1 MPLGS
6 FESLHVLCG
15 DWRPNT
21 LSGGGNDRLNGG
33 EGADIVIGGR
43 VADRFRYSGLIDSP
57 AERSDMIQFSQRDQ
71 NDLRRLDAN
80 ATRKGD
86 QAFDFIA
93 DAKFSG
99 EAGELR
105 LF

>member
-1 MPLGS
+1 
-6 FESLHVLCG
+6 
-15 DWRPNT
+15 
-21 LSGGGNDRLNGG
+21 
-33 EGADIVIGGR
+33 
-43 VADRFRYSGLIDSP
+43 
-57 AERSDMIQFSQRDQ
+57 MIQFGQRDQ